1 MIYHE
6 AICTQ
11 TDDVIILST
20 SSSAMLLQ
28 KVALRF
34 AKLNFCSCITF
45 LGSKRETEINK
56 KTKKTGNS
64 AAREFKFKKSKKR
77 NSFLR

>member
-1 MIYHE
+1 MMYHE

-28 KVALRF
+28 EVALRF

-45 LGSKRETEINK
+45 LGSKREI
-56 KTKKTGNS
+56 KKTGNS

-77 NSFLR
+77 DSFLR

>member
-1 MIYHE
+1 MMYHE

-28 KVALRF
+28 EVALRF

-45 LGSKRETEINK
+45 LGSKREI
-56 KTKKTGNS
+56 
-64 AAREFKFKKSKKR
+64 KKR
-77 NSFLR
+77 GTVQHVNSNSRNQKNVILS

>member
-1 MIYHE
+1 MMYHE

-28 KVALRF
+28 EVALRF

-45 LGSKRETEINK
+45 LGSKREI
-56 KTKKTGNS
+56 
-64 AAREFKFKKSKKR
+64 KKR
-77 NSFLR
+77 VTVQHVNSNSRNQKNVILS